1 MIFPVVLSVPK
12 RSCGSEKN
20 VSCTT
25 RAATGLLQKCQRLS
39 SLLPRQLASHISC
52 CTTISGRTF
61 SVSWKCNTH
70 TKQSWYWETIEVYIH
85 PKYISVNWYLLTPK
99 PANFTPW
106 VPSWSSADI
115 KGFFSAIN
123 CCIPKCTT
131 CSWIMLER
139 WVKQWKSIIL
149 FVVVQIC
156 GLKGRKST
164 MKVTYLRSICWNQMI
179 NGHTLKA
186 EQCLCFF
193 RANLPLFILVC
204 AVEDRSTMC
213 VEFVSFGNYPSLVNI
228 DENGWTYVYYMNS
241 R

>member
-12 RSCGSEKN
+12 RSCGREKN

-39 SLLPRQLASHISC
+39 SLLPRQPASHISC
-52 CTTISGRTF
+52 CTTISGRMF

-70 TKQSWYWETIEVYIH
+70 TKQSWYWETIELYIH
-85 PKYISVNWYLLTPK
+85 PKYK
-99 PANFTPW
+99 FTPW

-123 CCIPKCTT
+123 FCIPKCTT
-131 CSWIMLER
+131 CSWIMLKR

-149 FVVVQIC
+149 FVLVQIC

-164 MKVTYLRSICWNQMI
+164 MNVAYLRSICWNKIM
-179 NGHTLKA
+179 NGDTFKA
-186 EQCLCFF
+186 KQCLCFF

-204 AVEDRSTMC
+204 AVEDRSTTC
-213 VEFVSFGNYPSLVNI
+213 VEFVSFRNYPSLVNI
-228 DENGWTYVYYMNS
+228 DENGWTYLYMNS